1 MNSKDFTVESETSLL
16 IVGSGKLGFA
26 FDGNG
31 VEVLTKDE
39 KGGGATTSDGSTEE
53 TSREVGFSLVETGD
67 ADALLLMSSMLLM
80 DLDLSSILV
89 PDKPVAHTRMR

>member
-1 MNSKDFTVESETSLL
+1 MESETSLL

-53 TSREVGFSLVETGD
+53 SSREVGFSLVETGD
-67 ADALLLMSSMLLM
+67 ADAL
-80 DLDLSSILV
+80 SIDV
-89 PDKPVAHTRMR
+89 FDAPDGFGPIFYTRA